1 MTLSMRPATAEDRPR
16 IRRWLAL
23 AAARSWLGDAP
34 GAEARVILAM
44 GSAVALCRMVEE
56 EAVPIGY
63 GHAAEAALWA
73 GSLPAIVAPG
83 TWEIELFIA
92 APPDVRPQ
100 QRPASGAPLD
110 VRRGDVRRGSS
121 DRLLEG
127 TARRPLGAAGEPLVS
142 PPAPTAALATT
153 DADGGAAGEMPGE
166 TPQGARP
173 CAAEALALLADE
185 VFATT
190 LALACCGLVPVTN
203 EAAARAYERAR
214 FRWQRIWHDPVRG
227 PTWVMLRE
235 RPH

>member
-1 MTLSMRPATAEDRPR
+1 MTLSLRPATAEDRPR

-34 GAEARVILAM
+34 GAEARIILAM
-44 GSAVALCRMVEE
+44 GSAAALCRMVEE

-73 GSLPAIVAPG
+73 GSLPAVVAPG

-92 APPDVRPQ
+92 APSDAHPQ
-100 QRPASGAPLD
+100 QKPASGAPRD
-110 VRRGDVRRGSS
+110 VRRA
-121 DRLLEG
+121 DRLFE
-127 TARRPLGAAGEPLVS
+127 ARRPLGAAGQPPVS
-142 PPAPTAALATT
+142 PQARTAPADGALSTTA
-153 DADGGAAGEMPGE
+153 ADGGAAGETLGG
-166 TPQGARP
+166 TPQGAPP
-173 CAAEALALLADE
+173 CAAAALALLAEE